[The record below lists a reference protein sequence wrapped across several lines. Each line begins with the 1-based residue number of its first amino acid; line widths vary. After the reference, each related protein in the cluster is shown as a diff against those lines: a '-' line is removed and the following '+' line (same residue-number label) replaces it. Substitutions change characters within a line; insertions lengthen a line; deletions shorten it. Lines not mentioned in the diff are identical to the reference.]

1 MSVILTAV
9 FLLQAAIP
17 QAAVEDL
24 PVKMG
29 FTVTPD
35 TVLIGQ
41 PFNLLVKVHAP
52 RGVRFEF
59 PEGPDTTTEN
69 GIRPI
74 ELRGTRAVTMIGD
87 TAVALYRL
95 VAWDVGAQ
103 PLRVADVRISY
114 DRLERRAP
122 LGTASV
128 FVRSVLP
135 AAEDL
140 RIPKPARPIIV
151 LPVFNWWPWIAL
163 AIAALI
169 TGLLW
174 WAWRRY
180 RNRPIAPVDPYI
192 RAQREFA
199 RVEGMSLIENGAPR
213 QHLTEMVDVMR
224 EYLAARVPGVRRSDT
239 TTELLRS
246 MQAGEGPEAL
256 LPDLLDRADFI
267 KFAQG
272 NTGGPEAAAAGNTA
286 REIVDHVEARVNPE
300 SAPAKRAQ
308 SARERAA

>member
-1 MSVILTAV
+1 VSVLATAA
-9 FLLQAAIP
+9 FLLQAALP
-17 QAAVEDL
+17 QVTVEDL

-29 FTVTPD
+29 FTVNPD

-69 GIRPI
+69 GIRPV
-74 ELRGTRAVTMIGD
+74 ELRGARAVTMIGD

-103 PLRVADVRISY
+103 TLRMADVRISY
-114 DRLERRAP
+114 ERLERRAP
-122 LGTASV
+122 LGGASV
-128 FVRSVLP
+128 FVQSVLP
-135 AAEDL
+135 AAENL
-140 RIPKPARPIIV
+140 RVPKPARPIIV

-163 AIAALI
+163 AVAALI
-169 TGLLW
+169 AGLLW

-180 RNRPIAPVDPYI
+180 RNRPILPVDPYI

-199 RVEGMSLIENGAPR
+199 RIESMTLIENGAPR
-213 QHLTEMVDVMR
+213 RHLTEMVDVMR
-224 EYLAARVPGVRRSDT
+224 EYLAARVPGVRRSHT
-239 TTELLRS
+239 TTELLGS
-246 MQAGEGPEAL
+246 MQLGEGPEAR

-272 NTGGPEAAAAGNTA
+272 NTDGPEAAAAGNTA

-300 SAPAKRAQ
+300 SAPAKRARAAQ
-308 SARERAA
+308 ERAA

>member
-1 MSVILTAV
+1 
-9 FLLQAAIP
+9 
-17 QAAVEDL
+17 
-24 PVKMG
+24 
-29 FTVTPD
+29 
-35 TVLIGQ
+35 VLIGQ

-74 ELRGTRAVTMIGD
+74 ELRSARAVTMIGD

>member
-1 MSVILTAV
+1 MSVLAAAFLVLQIAV
-9 FLLQAAIP
+9 P

-29 FTVTPD
+29 FTVRPD

-52 RGVRFEF
+52 KGVRFEF
-59 PEGPDTTTEN
+59 ADGPDTTTEN

-103 PLRVADVRISY
+103 PLRIGDVRVSY
-114 DRLERRAP
+114 ERLERRAP
-122 LGTASV
+122 LTTASV

-135 AAEDL
+135 EAENL
-140 RIPKPARPIIV
+140 RVPKPARPIIV
-151 LPVFNWWPWIAL
+151 LPIFNWWPWLAL
-163 AIAALI
+163 ALAALI
-169 TGLLW
+169 SGLLW

-180 RNRPIAPVDPYI
+180 RNRPIPPVDPYV

-199 RVEGMSLIENGAPR
+199 RVEAMALIENGAPR
-213 QHLTEMVDVMR
+213 QHLTDMVDVMR
-224 EYLAARVPGVRRSDT
+224 EYLVARVPGVRRSHT
-239 TTELLRS
+239 TTELLG
-246 MQAGEGPEAL
+246 AIELGEGPEAR

-300 SAPAKRAQ
+300 SAPARRAAQ
-308 SARERAA
+308 TQERAA